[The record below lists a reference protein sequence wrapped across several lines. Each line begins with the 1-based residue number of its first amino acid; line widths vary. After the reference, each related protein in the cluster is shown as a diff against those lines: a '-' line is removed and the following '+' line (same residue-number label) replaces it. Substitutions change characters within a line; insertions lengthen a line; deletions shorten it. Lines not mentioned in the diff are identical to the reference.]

1 MVDHHLH
8 EYQMIN
14 TKRYKLETRWSL
26 KMSDTLYALIE
37 LEDQYLSII
46 SVSTI
51 CQPRKE
57 ISEYE
62 EGEDIHAK
70 FKGSIYRAVIADIG
84 HTYGRVPYTSSQ
96 NGRPNIVFICNKIDS
111 NKGNKAHLP

>member
-37 LEDQYLSII
+37 LEDQYLRII

-57 ISEYE
+57 IAQYE
-62 EGEDIHAK
+62 EGEYIHAK
-70 FKGSIYRAVIADIG
+70 CKGSLYIAVIANIS
-84 HTYGRVPYTSSQ
+84 HTYSRVPYISSQ

-111 NKGNKAHLP
+111 NKGNMAHLP

>member
-1 MVDHHLH
+1 
-8 EYQMIN
+8 MIN

-26 KMSDTLYALIE
+26 NMSDTLYTLIE

-62 EGEDIHAK
+62 EGKTYTQNSKDLSKYQPYAESRAIHEFAK
-70 FKGSIYRAVIADIG
+70 WPS
-84 HTYGRVPYTSSQ
+84 
-96 NGRPNIVFICNKIDS
+96 
-111 NKGNKAHLP
+111 